1 MWLRGEWRR
10 WRVSPSCG
18 GIESLGFKVV
28 NESSLQL
35 FITVCPLPGLFV
47 DLLIPWWLLLGWL
60 KQYNETNVSGSVCV
74 GCYSGSGFSSWTGG
88 SCDFG
93 SVKSFSPLVRLAD
106 CGLVLGLQLFYAL
119 TMLSMVV

>member
-1 MWLRGEWRR
+1 MKLQFCRR
-10 WRVSPSCG
+10 VGP
-18 GIESLGFKVV
+18 GFWFLDQCFGV
-28 NESSLQL
+28 
-35 FITVCPLPGLFV
+35 G
-47 DLLIPWWLLLGWL
+47 
-60 KQYNETNVSGSVCV
+60 VCV